1 MARAERDAAVDW
13 EERTNLLFN
22 VMPYVLAPLATA
34 LVLATS
40 TAPLEHR
47 LGSAGLAAAALV
59 WTFAAYSRPPGLFAG
74 NPARTYVY
82 FAGFLVFAYL
92 LMSRDPL
99 FFIYTITGFI
109 HAFVLPSPVMA
120 IVGVGATSVLINT
133 IPSGGWPNSAADWA
147 GWLTLVAVQTFAI
160 GSFSFLGA
168 KMTEQSLARR
178 QTVLDLENALAEN
191 AALHEQLLTQA
202 REAGA
207 LDERQRMAAELHDTL
222 SQGLIGIITQ
232 LQAAD
237 EAVAGSADHDRHL
250 HNAARMARDSLAE
263 ARRSVLALGPQPLE
277 GRSLPEALG
286 AVAESWTVL
295 HQVPAQVVTT
305 GDPVPL
311 HPEVEGTLL
320 RTAQEALA
328 NVAKHADASRVGL
341 TLSYMGDVVSLDVRD
356 DGIGFVM
363 DDGGR
368 RDLGRRDRTP
378 VNGSATAH
386 DGGGFGLVGMRQRIA
401 RVAGTLV
408 VESEPGR
415 GTAVS
420 ASVPAI
426 PLVGRDD

>member
-1 MARAERDAAVDW
+1 MAKADRDPAIDW
-13 EERTNLLFN
+13 EERSELLFQAI
-22 VMPYVLAPLATA
+22 PYVLAPLATA
-34 LVLATS
+34 LVFLTS
-40 TAPLEHR
+40 RAPLNDR
-47 LGSAGLAAAALV
+47 LQSAGIAALALV
-59 WTFAAYSRPPGLFAG
+59 WTFVNHTRPPRFWAA
-74 NPARTYVY
+74 NPIRPYLY
-82 FAGFLVFAYL
+82 FAGVLGFAYV
-92 LMSRDPL
+92 LMDREPL
-99 FFIYTITGFI
+99 YFIYTITGFI
-109 HAFVLPSPVMA
+109 HAFLLQPAFLSF
-120 IVGVGATSVLINT
+120 VGIAATSVLVNT
-133 IPSGGWPNSAADWA
+133 IPAGGWPRSAADWA
-147 GWLTLVAVQTFAI
+147 GGLTLVAVQTFAI
-160 GSFSFLGA
+160 GSFAFMGN
-168 KMTEQSLARR
+168 KMSEQSRARQ
-178 QTVLDLENALAEN
+178 QTVRELEGALTEN

-207 LDERQRMAAELHDTL
+207 LDERQRMAAEIHDTL

-232 LQAAD
+232 LQAAG
-237 EAVAGSADHDRHL
+237 EAAAGSPDHDRHL
-250 HNAARMARDSLAE
+250 RNAAQMARDSLAE
-263 ARRSVLALGPQPLE
+263 ARRSVHALGPHPLE

-286 AVAESWTVL
+286 AVADNWSGL
-295 HQVPAQVVTT
+295 HTIRTHVVVT

-328 NVAKHADASRVGL
+328 NVAKHAGASRVGL

-356 DGIGFVM
+356 DGIGFATEHVS
-363 DDGGR
+363 R
-368 RDLGRRDRTP
+368 RDGAS
-378 VNGSATAH
+378 VNGSPLGP